1 MGGFVVEVVAS
12 HRVIDPAKSQGNELY
27 LLLTSIV
34 VPGPIS
40 RISTLAADGTMNLAP
55 HSYKNV
61 LPSNP
66 PIVCF
71 VSVGQ
76 KDSLRNVQAMEDFVY
91 NIAGAELL
99 DAINISS
106 ANLPPDESAFD
117 WTGLT
122 PAAPTPATTW
132 LWERSRA
139 FTWRSRS

>member
-1 MGGFVVEVVAS
+1 
-12 HRVIDPAKSQGNELY
+12 
-27 LLLTSIV
+27 
-34 VPGPIS
+34 
-40 RISTLAADGTMNLAP
+40 MNLAP

-61 LPSNP
+61 LSSNP

-132 LWERSRA
+132 LWGRSSA
-139 FTWRSRS
+139 FTWRSGS

>member
-1 MGGFVVEVVAS
+1 
-12 HRVIDPAKSQGNELY
+12 
-27 LLLTSIV
+27 
-34 VPGPIS
+34 
-40 RISTLAADGTMNLAP
+40 MNLAP

-61 LPSNP
+61 LSSNP

-132 LWERSRA
+132 LWGEVERIHLAERVMTGDRVDPAKLRLVGRLSGSMYSLQGDPVSLKRPPTTRVFSKGA
-139 FTWRSRS
+139 